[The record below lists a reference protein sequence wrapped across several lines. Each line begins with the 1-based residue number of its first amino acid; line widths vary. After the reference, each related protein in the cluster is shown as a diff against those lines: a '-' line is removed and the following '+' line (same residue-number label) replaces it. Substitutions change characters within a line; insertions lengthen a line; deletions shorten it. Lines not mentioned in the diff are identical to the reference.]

1 MIPEISFHHMNYP
14 NLISSKLPN
23 VGTTIFTVMSKLAA
37 DHNAINLS
45 QGFPDFN
52 CDKDL
57 IGLVNKY
64 MLAGNNQYAP
74 MAGLMSLRET
84 IAAKTEEIY
93 SAKYDPETE
102 ITVTAGA
109 TQAIFTAISA
119 IIREG
124 DEVIIFE
131 PAYDCYQPAIELN
144 GGKTIYL
151 QLKAPNYSIDWE
163 ELKKVVNHH
172 TKMIIINTPHNPT
185 GSIMTAGDMARLE
198 KLTKGTDIV
207 IISDEVY
214 EHIIFDGYEHQ
225 SVARYPRLAERSFI
239 ISSFGKTFHTTG
251 WKIGYCVAPKNL
263 MAEFRKVHQFMV
275 FCCNTPI
282 QHALAEYLKNKSN
295 YKNLGTFYQKK
306 RDYFINLIKNSK
318 FNFEPASGTYF
329 QLLRYNAISKEKDT
343 NFSIRLTKEFGVASI
358 PISVFYH
365 NAVDNRVLRFCF
377 AKKEETLEKAA
388 EILNK
393 I

>member
-1 MIPEISFHHMNYP
+1 MNYP
-14 NLISSKLPN
+14 NSINSKLPN
-23 VGTTIFTVMSKLAA
+23 IGTTIFTVMSALAN
-37 DHNAINLS
+37 DNNAINLS

-52 CDKDL
+52 CNEEL
-57 IGLVNKY
+57 INLVNKY
-64 MLAGNNQYAP
+64 MLKGNNQYAP
-74 MAGLMSLRET
+74 MAGLMSLREI
-84 IAAKTEEIY
+84 IAEKTEDLY
-93 SAKYDPETE
+93 SSKYDPETE
-102 ITVTAGA
+102 ITITAGA

-151 QLKAPNYSIDWE
+151 QLKAPLYSIDWE
-163 ELKKVVNHH
+163 EVKKMINYH

-185 GSIMTAGDMARLE
+185 GAIMTAEDMAKLE
-198 KLTKGTDIV
+198 KLTKGTEII

-225 SVARYPRLAERSFI
+225 SVARFPKLAERSFI
-239 ISSFGKTFHTTG
+239 VSSFGKTFHATG
-251 WKIGYCVAPKNL
+251 WKIGYCVAPKKL
-263 MAEFRKVHQFMV
+263 MAEFRKVHQFVV

-282 QHALAEYLKNKSN
+282 QYALAKYLKNKKN
-295 YKNLGTFYQKK
+295 YLELGGFYQKK
-306 RDYFINLIKNSK
+306 RDYFNKMIKDSK
-318 FNFEPASGTYF
+318 FKFEPSAGTYF
-329 QLLRYNAISKEKDT
+329 QLLRYNEISKEKDA
-343 NFSIRLTKEFGVASI
+343 NFAVRLTKEFGIASI

-365 NAVDNRVLRFCF
+365 NSTDNKVLRFCF

-388 EILNK
+388 EILNR